1 MSNHLLDFEV
11 LALQIRT
18 LHHLFEGLDEQMVQL
33 ATTGYALSDEQAE
46 MLYTKILTHMEFGSH
61 VSTGVA
67 ATLSGLVRGPM
78 STIDIQ
84 DT

>member
-1 MSNHLLDFEV
+1 MSNHILDLEV

-18 LHHLFEGLDEQMVQL
+18 LHMLFETLDDQMVQI
-33 ATTGYALSDEQAE
+33 ANTGYLLGNEQVE
-46 MLYTKILTHMEFGSH
+46 MLYSKILTHMEFSSH

-67 ATLSGLVRGPM
+67 ATLAGLVRGPM
-78 STIDIQ
+78 STLDIQ